1 MFGLFDGVKLRTTES
16 KKSEREL
23 RVVPRR
29 NNNVTLGKKKLLPET
44 APMKFL
50 RTFSSDSSKI
60 HKCREEGEEEGMNE
74 VKGEVIL
81 LLFRVQCLGKIP

>member
-1 MFGLFDGVKLRTTES
+1 
-16 KKSEREL
+16 
-23 RVVPRR
+23 
-29 NNNVTLGKKKLLPET
+29 
-44 APMKFL
+44 MKFL

-60 HKCREEGEEEGMNE
+60 HNCREEEEEEGMNE